1 MMMDEPLWR
10 CIACASRTEPCPT
23 AKRRQMTDDARVYRN
38 GKLTI
43 AWEPTGRRLGAESA
57 GDGREAQ
64 GGEVR
69 RARERR

>member
-1 MMMDEPLWR
+1 
-10 CIACASRTEPCPT
+10 
-23 AKRRQMTDDARVYRN
+23 MTDDARVYRN

>member
-1 MMMDEPLWR
+1 
-10 CIACASRTEPCPT
+10 
-23 AKRRQMTDDARVYRN
+23 MTDDARVYRN

-43 AWEPTGRRLGAESA
+43 AMGAPPGVDWAPKPA

-69 RARERR
+69 RARGDKR